1 MTEKKTTTN
10 TTITTIKWD
19 DANIRMTYA
28 NICNVVSTRE
38 EVSMMF
44 GMNQRMDTENN
55 ELIIELSDRIILNP
69 YAAKRVSL
77 LLKDV
82 IEQYEEK
89 FSKIE
94 LDAVPDTSTVDTT
107 DNVDTTDKK
116 TSSLK

>member
-1 MTEKKTTTN
+1 MSEKETTTS
-10 TTITTIKWD
+10 TTIKWD
-19 DANIRMTYA
+19 DTNIRITYA

-44 GMNQRMDTENN
+44 GMNQKMDTENN
-55 ELIIELSDRIILNP
+55 ELTIELSDRIILNP
-69 YAAKRVSL
+69 YAAKRVAL

-94 LDAVPDTSTVDTT
+94 LDAVPTTSTTINTENT
-107 DNVDTTDKK
+107 DNTDKK
-116 TSSLK
+116 TRSLK

>member
-10 TTITTIKWD
+10 TISTTIKWD
-19 DANIRMTYA
+19 DANIRITYA

-44 GMNQRMDTENN
+44 GMNQKMDTENN
-55 ELIIELSDRIILNP
+55 ELTIELSDRIILNP

-82 IEQYEEK
+82 YEEK

-94 LDAVPDTSTVDTT
+94 LDAVPTTSTIVNADS
-107 DNVDTTDKK
+107 TDKK

>member
-10 TTITTIKWD
+10 TTSTTIKRD
-19 DANIRMTYA
+19 DANIRITYA

-38 EVSMMF
+38 EVSIMF
-44 GMNQRMDTENN
+44 GMNQKMDTENN
-55 ELIIELSDRIILNP
+55 ELTIELSDRIILNP

-89 FSKIE
+89 FSNIE
-94 LDAVPDTSTVDTT
+94 LDAVPTTSTTV
-107 DNVDTTDKK
+107 NEDTTDKK

>member
-10 TTITTIKWD
+10 TITTTIKWD
-19 DANIRMTYA
+19 DANIRITYA
-28 NICNVVSTRE
+28 NICNVISSRE

-44 GMNQRMDTENN
+44 GMNQKMDTENN
-55 ELIIELSDRIILNP
+55 ELTIELSDRIILNP
-69 YAAKRVSL
+69 YAAKRVAL

-94 LDAVPDTSTVDTT
+94 LDGVPATSTTGS
-107 DNVDTTDKK
+107 TDKK
-116 TSSLK
+116 TRSLK

>member
-1 MTEKKTTTN
+1 MAEKKTTTN
-10 TTITTIKWD
+10 TINTTIKWD
-19 DANIRMTYA
+19 DANIRITYA

-44 GMNQRMDTENN
+44 GMNQKMDTENN
-55 ELIIELSDRIILNP
+55 ELTIELSDRIILNP

-107 DNVDTTDKK
+107 DKK